1 MRFGY
6 KILPLS
12 LLLALGG
19 CVTVPGGPSVN
30 VLPAPG
36 KSFEAFQ
43 REDATC
49 RQWAERQLGAPTQEA
64 VDQKVAT
71 GAVAGTAVGAGVGA
85 ALGSASGHA
94 GAGALIGAASGLL
107 LGTAVGS
114 DSGQIYG
121 REAQRRYD
129 NAYLQCMYAYGNQIP
144 GRTRA
149 AVAQTVAPP
158 PPPAPAPVVSAPAP
172 PPPVLSSVEVVQ
184 PPPVNVQPEPDLYP
198 APAEVYVNE
207 APQFIYSPPLGMY
220 VAVGVPYDLMYN
232 GNEFF
237 YFYAGRWYHGPY
249 YNGPWMPLYRRSY
262 PSVFVRYRIDNIRH
276 YRDAE
281 YRRYERDR
289 GHYDGRLH
297 RPSYRGRVII
307 ERR

>member
-1 MRFGY
+1 MRSAY

-36 KSFEAFQ
+36 KSFETFQ

-49 RQWAERQLGAPTQEA
+49 RQWAERQIGAPTQEA
-64 VDQKVAT
+64 ADQKVAT

-85 ALGSASGHA
+85 VLGSASGHA
-94 GAGALIGAASGLL
+94 GTGALIGAASGLL
-107 LGTAVGS
+107 LGTAVGA
-114 DSGQIYG
+114 DSGQAYG

-129 NAYLQCMYAYGNQIP
+129 NSYVQCMYSYGNQVP
-144 GRTRA
+144 GRRSA
-149 AVAQTVAPP
+149 AVTHTAAAPP
-158 PPPAPAPVVSAPAP
+158 PPPAPAPVVVAPAP
-172 PPPVLSSVEVVQ
+172 PPPPPAVEVI
-184 PPPVNVQPEPDLYP
+184 QPEPELYP

-232 GNEFF
+232 GSEFY

-249 YNGPWMPLYRRSY
+249 YNGPWRPLYRRSY
-262 PSVFVRYRIDNIRH
+262 PSVFLRYRIDGIRH
-276 YRDAE
+276 YRDLE
-281 YRRYERDR
+281 YRRYDRDR

-297 RPSYRGRVII
+297 RPAYRGRVVI